1 MDFTVTS
8 TGINNNGN
16 SISWTRNSYST
27 TPSIPGTLTFRS
39 KRAIVPAI
47 SSIRIWPY
55 SNPSSHPTSF
65 AVEGAN
71 SATGTFLE
79 LYSTTTAR
87 YTASK

>member
-16 SISWTRNSYST
+16 SISWTRNTNAATS
-27 TPSIPGTLTFRS
+27 SIPGTLTFTS

-47 SSIRIWPY
+47 SSFRIWPF

-65 AVEGAN
+65 MLEGAN

-79 LYSTTTAR
+79 LYDCSP
-87 YTASK
+87 YG